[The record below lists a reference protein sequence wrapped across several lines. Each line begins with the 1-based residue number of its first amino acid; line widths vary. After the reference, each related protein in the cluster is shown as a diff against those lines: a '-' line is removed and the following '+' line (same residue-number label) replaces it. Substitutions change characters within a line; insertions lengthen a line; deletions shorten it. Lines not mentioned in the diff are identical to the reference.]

1 VRGTRIIERYQRRPT
16 SVRMA
21 LRVIVAA
28 TVVTTFAGGLAVWIF
43 DREDYASFGD
53 AMWWSLQTVT
63 TVGYGDNPPTTGVGR
78 MIASLVLLY
87 AVGFMAI
94 LTAAITTSFIEQA
107 RRERRPDEPDLG
119 VVLDRLDQIAER
131 LDRLEQEASR
141 RSTSGITRRG

>member
-1 VRGTRIIERYQRRPT
+1 MRGIRIIESFQHGPT
-16 SVRMA
+16 SVRLA

-28 TVVTTFAGGLAVWIF
+28 AVMTTFAGALAVWLF
-43 DREDYASFGD
+43 DREDYPSFGD

-78 MIASLVLLY
+78 MIGSLVLLY

-94 LTAAITTSFIEQA
+94 LTAAITSSFVERA

-119 VVLDRLDQIAER
+119 TVLERLDQIAER
-131 LDRLEQEASR
+131 LDRLEQQASE
-141 RSTSGITRRG
+141 RSSTDRQQS